1 VWVFA
6 PTRFALPPFRLFL
19 METDMRTLL
28 EKELELVAGAG
39 RCHCDCHPRRKG
51 NNGWG
56 NGAEGT
62 NPGSDEGGTAGSKS
76 DESWEPGDGP
86 RPGKFDER

>member
-1 VWVFA
+1 M
-6 PTRFALPPFRLFL
+6 RE
-19 METDMRTLL
+19 MTDLELL
-28 EKELELVAGAG
+28 EVVGGTKSCCCEGG
-39 RCHCDCHPRRKG
+39 KSKG

-76 DESWEPGDGP
+76 DEVWDEGDGP
-86 RPGKFDER
+86 RPGKHDHR